1 MSDYLRFKERL
12 DNNHIWPSVYM
23 FKFIVPTGREEAINR
38 LFQKNQL
45 SSRYSK
51 NKKYISITA
60 QALMKSSDE
69 VIRVY
74 EKAHTVEGVIA
85 L

>member
-1 MSDYLRFKERL
+1 MNNYHRFKEKL
-12 DNNHIWPSVYM
+12 DNHHIWPSLYM
-23 FKFIVPTGREEAINR
+23 FKFIVPTERREEINR
-38 LFQKNQL
+38 LFPKNEL
-45 SSRYSK
+45 TSRYSK

-60 QALMKSSDE
+60 QIMMKSSDE

-74 EKAHTVEGVIA
+74 EKAHAVEGVIA

>member
-1 MSDYLRFKERL
+1 MSKYARFKEKL
-12 DNNHIWPSVYM
+12 DNNHIWPSIYM
-23 FKFIVPTGREEAINR
+23 FKFIVPTGREEEINR
-38 LFQKNQL
+38 LFPKNQL

-51 NKKYISITA
+51 NGKYISITA
-60 QALMKSSDE
+60 QVMMQSSDE

-74 EKAHTVEGVIA
+74 ERAHHVEGVIA